1 MSDKHELEEDTTD
14 AKVAFS
20 DGSTGV
26 EIEDVS
32 PPEKITRPF
41 DPTLIRVETRT
52 FTIDLIVSRIERD
65 EIDLVP
71 SFQRKGGIWKDDAQS
86 RLIESMLI
94 RIPLPAFYLDASD
107 ENRWVVVDGLQRLTT
122 FKRFIIDQELHLI
135 GLEFLTNLNGLT
147 FDNLPRNFQ
156 RRIKE
161 TQITTYLIQEQ
172 TPSNVKFNIFKR
184 INTGGLPLSSQ
195 EIRHAL
201 NQGAAADLLAELAN
215 TKEFLHAIDYGISDE
230 RMADRECVLRYLAF
244 SINLPSNYN
253 VNDLDAFLNNNMA
266 QLNNMSKDK
275 ISDLRKIFKRTMVAA
290 RNIFENDAFRK
301 RYTKDSS
308 RYPINKALF
317 EAWSVNIS
325 KLSDKEIKKLVKER
339 EDLKAEFIELMYD
352 TDFDRAISQGTG
364 SVKRVKKRFR
374 DIEDLIRGVLK

>member
-1 MSDKHELEEDTTD
+1 MSDKQELDKSLTD
-14 AKVAFS
+14 ASAVFS

-32 PPEKITRPF
+32 PPDKITRPF
-41 DPTLIRVETRT
+41 DPTLIRVETHILS
-52 FTIDLIVSRIERD
+52 IDLIVTRIQEG

-71 SFQRKGGIWKDDAQS
+71 SFQRKGGIWKEDAQS

-94 RIPLPAFYLDASD
+94 RIPLPAFYLDASE
-107 ENRWVVVDGLQRLTT
+107 ENCWVVVDGLQRLTAL
-122 FKRFIIDQELHLI
+122 KRFIIDKNLRLI
-135 GLEFLTNLNGLT
+135 GLEFLTNLNGST
-147 FDNLPRNFQ
+147 YDNLPRNFQ

-161 TQITTYLIQEQ
+161 TQITAYLIQEQ
-172 TPSNVKFNIFKR
+172 TPPTVKFNIFKR

-201 NQGAAADLLAELAN
+201 NQGAATELLAELTN
-215 TKEFLHAIDYGISDE
+215 TKEFLHAIDYGISDD

-266 QLNNMSKDK
+266 QLNSMSKDE
-275 ISDLRKIFKRTMVAA
+275 ISDLRKKFKRTMVAA
-290 RNIFENDAFRK
+290 KGIFGYDAFRK
-301 RYTKDSS
+301 RYTKISS

-325 KLSDKEIKKLVKER
+325 KLSDKEIKELVKKR
-339 EDLKAEFIELMYD
+339 ENLKGDFIKLMND
-352 TDFDRAISQGTG
+352 VDFDRAISQGTG
-364 SVKRVKKRFR
+364 SIKRVKKRFQ
-374 DIEDLIRGVLK
+374 DIENLIRGVLK

>member
-1 MSDKHELEEDTTD
+1 MSDKQELDKNLTD
-14 AKVAFS
+14 ASAVFI

-32 PPEKITRPF
+32 PLDKITRPF
-41 DPTLIRVETRT
+41 DPTLIRVESHILS
-52 FTIDLIVSRIERD
+52 IDLIVTRIQEG

-71 SFQRKGGIWKDDAQS
+71 SFQRKGGIWKEDAQS

-107 ENRWVVVDGLQRLTT
+107 ENCWVVVDGLQRLTT
-122 FKRFIIDQELHLI
+122 FKRFIIDKTLSLI
-135 GLEFLTNLNGLT
+135 GLEFLTNLNGST
-147 FDNLPRNFQ
+147 FDNLPRKFQ

-161 TQITTYLIQEQ
+161 TQITAYLIQER
-172 TPSNVKFNIFKR
+172 TPPNVKYNIFKR

-201 NQGAAADLLAELAN
+201 NQGAATDFLAELVN
-215 TKEFLHAIDYGISDE
+215 TKEFLRAIDNGISDE

-244 SINLPSNYN
+244 SINLPSAYN

-266 QLNNMSKDK
+266 QLNNLSKDE
-275 ISDLRKIFKRTMVAA
+275 ISDLGKKFKRTMVAA
-290 RNIFENDAFRK
+290 RDIFGNDAFRK
-301 RYTKDSS
+301 RYAKDSS

-325 KLSDKEIKKLVKER
+325 KLSDKEIEKIVKKQ
-339 EDLKAEFIELMYD
+339 EDLKAAFMKLMYD
-352 TDFDRAISQGTG
+352 ADFDRAISQGTG
-364 SVKRVKKRFR
+364 SVNRVKKRFQ
-374 DIEDLIRGVLK
+374 DIENLILGVLK

>member
-1 MSDKHELEEDTTD
+1 MSDIQGLNKNLED
-14 AKVAFS
+14 APAVFI

-32 PPEKITRPF
+32 PPDKITRPF
-41 DPTLIRVETRT
+41 DPTLIRVETH
-52 FTIDLIVSRIERD
+52 ILSLDIIVTRIQEG

-71 SFQRKGGIWKDDAQS
+71 SFQRKGGIWKEDAQS

-107 ENRWVVVDGLQRLTT
+107 ENCWVVVDGLQRLTT

-135 GLEFLTNLNGLT
+135 GLEFLTNLNGLA
-147 FDNLPRNFQ
+147 FDNLPRKFQ

-172 TPSNVKFNIFKR
+172 TPPNVKFNIFKR

-215 TKEFLHAIDYGISDE
+215 TKEFLHAIDNGISDE

-244 SINLPSNYN
+244 TITPYSNYK
-253 VNDLDAFLNNNMA
+253 VNDLDAFLNDKMDR
-266 QLNNMSKDK
+266 LNSMSQNE
-275 ISDLRKIFKRTMVAA
+275 ISDHRKNFKRTMVAA
-290 RNIFENDAFRK
+290 RKIFGNDAFRK
-301 RYTKDSS
+301 RYAEISD

-325 KLSDKEIKKLVKER
+325 MLSDKEIEKLIKRRKILKE
-339 EDLKAEFIELMYD
+339 EFIKLMNN
-352 TDFDRAISQGTG
+352 TDFDSAISQGTG
-364 SVKRVKKRFR
+364 SVRRVEKRFQ
-374 DIEDLIRGVLK
+374 DIENLIRGVLK